1 MPFFN
6 NVFNTY
12 NNFMVNL
19 AFSRNPCLLYP
30 ALYCYQSMTLWQ
42 KCEQSHSLNSIQN
55 ILEVLTVF
63 PIMLTLYRDHEKFSK
78 SATRCSQA
86 FLKALILLGVSKN
99 FQGKFSTSVLF
110 NDITFIAAIFLTVD
124 ELWLIK
130 T

>member
-1 MPFFN
+1 
-6 NVFNTY
+6 
-12 NNFMVNL
+12 
-19 AFSRNPCLLYP
+19 
-30 ALYCYQSMTLWQ
+30 MTLWQ

-99 FQGKFSTSVLF
+99 FQGKFSASVLF

-124 ELWLIK
+124 EL
-130 T
+130 